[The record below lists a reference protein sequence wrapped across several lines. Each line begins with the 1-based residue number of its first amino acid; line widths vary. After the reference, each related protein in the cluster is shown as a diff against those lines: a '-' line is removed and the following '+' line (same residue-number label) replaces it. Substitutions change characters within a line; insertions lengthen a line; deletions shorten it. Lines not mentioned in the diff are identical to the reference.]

1 MFNTALTDAVQDFAA
16 LALPL
21 SEKDLEHEWKW
32 KDHDEEGI
40 RFAFFVTLQELRQLA
55 VRLEA
60 LEEASREQRQGSGW
74 KQAA

>member
-1 MFNTALTDAVQDFAA
+1 MGTLAVAFA
-16 LALPL
+16 LAWGFVAAYL
-21 SEKDLEHEWKW
+21 SRIGH
-32 KDHDEEGI
+32 H
-40 RFAFFVTLQELRQLA
+40 QRQLA